1 MGVGKSRPRQSKSLN
16 ISLNPIMGECEFDTL
31 FTRNVPHVLEK
42 IFFSLDYASFKNC
55 LEVSKPWH
63 DLLTSESFLRKGKSV
78 FCEDI
83 QGELR
88 LGASSGNVDTIIRI
102 FSSFKADV
110 NLMTER
116 NTNPLSKLSFC
127 HGIRAV
133 LWLPWVGGILLQY
146 PVLLCWKDEII
157 PNSTLPRYSIQGKC
171 HISKLLY
178 SIIALEPLCA
188 VRGKCH
194 IQIAI

>member
-16 ISLNPIMGECEFDTL
+16 ISHNPVMGECEFDTL
-31 FTRNVPHVLEK
+31 FTRNVPHILEK

-55 LEVSKPWH
+55 LEVNEPWR

-83 QGELR
+83 HRELR
-88 LGASSGNVDTIIRI
+88 LGASSGNVDTIIRV

-116 NTNPLSKLSFC
+116 NTNSQGHFGKMSSTRMKTFVVCAYRRKERVLSAK
-127 HGIRAV
+127 G
-133 LWLPWVGGILLQY
+133 
-146 PVLLCWKDEII
+146 
-157 PNSTLPRYSIQGKC
+157 
-171 HISKLLY
+171 
-178 SIIALEPLCA
+178 
-188 VRGKCH
+188 
-194 IQIAI
+194 